1 MVLAEISA
9 TIQTQPLIQ
18 WVPSLFPGGKVAGL
32 STDHTP
38 PSSVEVQERVE
49 LYLYFL
55 SGASWPVLR

>member
-9 TIQTQPLIQ
+9 PVQTQPLIQ
-18 WVPSLFPGGKVAGL
+18 WVPSLFRGGKVAGL

-38 PSSVEVQERVE
+38 SSSVAVKERVE
-49 LYLYFL
+49 LYPYFL